1 MTENQ
6 ENLPV
11 YKFDWLY
18 LSFMILFHGALI
30 FVPWTFHWS
39 YLAIAIILQ
48 ITLGGIGICV
58 GYHRLLTHRSF
69 ETPKW
74 VEHILA
80 TLGVLTLQGG
90 PIKWVATHRK
100 HHHFADRDDDPH
112 TPNHGFF
119 WSHMFWIFKSPDDK
133 YLKAMKERYAKDLLK
148 DPYYRFL
155 DKYNFTLQIAF
166 GLICLATG
174 GWKFLI
180 WGMCVRLVFSYHT
193 TWFVNSAG
201 HTFGYRNFLTRD
213 RSTNCWWVALLTYGE
228 GWHNNHHAL
237 PSSAKH
243 GMRRF
248 EIDFSY
254 WTIWSMKLMGLAR
267 NVKVP
272 SKKEFRE
279 LTRRARKHVSLID
292 PSEVLMIAERP
303 ARHSS

>member
-1 MTENQ
+1 MDAKKIIPN
-6 ENLPV
+6 

-18 LSFMILFHGALI
+18 LSFMILFHGALFLI
-30 FVPWTFHWS
+30 PWTFHWS
-39 YLAIAIILQ
+39 YLVSAIILQ

-74 VEHILA
+74 VEYTLA

-100 HHHFADRDDDPH
+100 HHHFADKEDDPH
-112 TPNHGFF
+112 SPNHGFF
-119 WSHMFWIFKSPDDK
+119 WSHMLWIFKSPDDK
-133 YLKAMKERYAKDLLK
+133 TLDLMKERYAKDLLK
-148 DPYYRFL
+148 SSYYRFL
-155 DKYNFTLQIAF
+155 DKYNFILQIAF
-166 GLICLATG
+166 GLICFFAG
-174 GWKFLI
+174 GWKFLV

-193 TWFVNSAG
+193 TWFVNSAA
-201 HTFGYRNFLTRD
+201 HTFGYRNFLTKD

-254 WTIWSMKLMGLAR
+254 WTIWSLKIMGLAR

-272 SKKEFRE
+272 SKKEFRNLMRQASE
-279 LTRRARKHVSLID
+279 KITLVDPSQVVLVSQRRARS
-292 PSEVLMIAERP
+292 
-303 ARHSS
+303 